1 MSAFTT
7 PILLLVSIAV
17 GEVPHQPEINQY
29 VAQQMTDL
37 NIPGLS
43 LAIVYKDDVYKN
55 AWGQANV
62 ELNVP
67 ATNDTAYELASM
79 SKPFLATAA
88 VLLSRNANPPFALE
102 DEIRQ
107 HLPELPG
114 AWAGITVRYLLSHL
128 SGIKEYLEIREF
140 STRREYSDADL
151 LNFATSYPLNFAP
164 GDRLDYTNTGY
175 CVLAMLIERTTGKS
189 YGETLKD
196 RIFVPLGMRSTRV
209 NDSTAIIPLR
219 AAGYSFRFGRR
230 FHADYVARSQ
240 LAFAD
245 CGVIS
250 TTNDLVLWDK
260 EMWKIDS
267 KILPQDLLA
276 QMWTPAKLNDGT
288 VTDYGLGWDLYF
300 NDDGIVCQVAHG
312 GAIEGFRS
320 IIRRYLCDELSVIVL
335 FNCELEAG
343 KNYYFAR
350 DVADLVVGRKPA
362 APLAPGPG
370 AEKRRTRLPRH

>member
-128 SGIKEYLEIREF
+128 SGIK
-140 STRREYSDADL
+140 
-151 LNFATSYPLNFAP
+151 
-164 GDRLDYTNTGY
+164 
-175 CVLAMLIERTTGKS
+175 
-189 YGETLKD
+189 
-196 RIFVPLGMRSTRV
+196 
-209 NDSTAIIPLR
+209 
-219 AAGYSFRFGRR
+219 
-230 FHADYVARSQ
+230 
-240 LAFAD
+240 
-245 CGVIS
+245 
-250 TTNDLVLWDK
+250 
-260 EMWKIDS
+260 
-267 KILPQDLLA
+267 
-276 QMWTPAKLNDGT
+276 
-288 VTDYGLGWDLYF
+288 
-300 NDDGIVCQVAHG
+300 
-312 GAIEGFRS
+312 
-320 IIRRYLCDELSVIVL
+320 
-335 FNCELEAG
+335 
-343 KNYYFAR
+343 
-350 DVADLVVGRKPA
+350 
-362 APLAPGPG
+362 
-370 AEKRRTRLPRH
+370 